1 MKQTTYK
8 YLRII
13 SFKEVS
19 QWYVEHYM
27 NESKVH
33 SKYPLVPLR
42 ELIARKNNSVEK
54 SKYANC

>member
-42 ELIARKNNSVEK
+42 ELIGKATLI
-54 SKYANC
+54 